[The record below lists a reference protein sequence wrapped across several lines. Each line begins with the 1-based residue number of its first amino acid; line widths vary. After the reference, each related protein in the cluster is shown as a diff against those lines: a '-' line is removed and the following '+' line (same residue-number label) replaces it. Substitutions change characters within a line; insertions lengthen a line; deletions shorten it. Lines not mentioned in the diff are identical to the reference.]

1 MEQIFDSHAHYD
13 DDAFLEDK
21 DLLLKQLLSTEVC
34 GIVNVGA
41 SMETSKKSIEIA
53 NNYENVWATVGV
65 HPECLEGLTDDFT
78 DELYKMIKDNKKVVA
93 IGEIGLDY
101 HFDKENSEKQKE
113 MFERQLKL
121 ALDTNMPVVIHSRD
135 AHMDTMDIL
144 KKYNPKGIVHCFSG
158 SVETAKEIVNM
169 GMYIGIGGAVT
180 FKNAKNRLKVAEYV
194 PLSSLV
200 LETDAPYMTPEPFR
214 GKRCD
219 SSHIKYTAQK
229 IADVKGISVDEV
241 LLAAKENA
249 FRVYNLE
256 EKR

>member
-1 MEQIFDSHAHYD
+1 M
-13 DDAFLEDK
+13 
-21 DLLLKQLLSTEVC
+21 
-34 GIVNVGA
+34 
-41 SMETSKKSIEIA
+41 
-53 NNYENVWATVGV
+53 
-65 HPECLEGLTDDFT
+65 
-78 DELYKMIKDNKKVVA
+78 
-93 IGEIGLDY
+93 
-101 HFDKENSEKQKE
+101 
-113 MFERQLKL
+113 
-121 ALDTNMPVVIHSRD
+121 
-135 AHMDTMDIL
+135 
-144 KKYNPKGIVHCFSG
+144 
-158 SVETAKEIVNM
+158 
-169 GMYIGIGGAVT
+169 
-180 FKNAKNRLKVAEYV
+180 

>member
-21 DLLLKQLLSTEVC
+21 DLLLKHLLSTEVC

-144 KKYNPKGIVHCFSG
+144 KNTSQRNSTLFSG

-180 FKNAKNRLKVAEYV
+180 FKNAK
-194 PLSSLV
+194 
-200 LETDAPYMTPEPFR
+200 T
-214 GKRCD
+214 G
-219 SSHIKYTAQK
+219 
-229 IADVKGISVDEV
+229 
-241 LLAAKENA
+241 
-249 FRVYNLE
+249 
-256 EKR
+256 